1 MFSVVPATSDDVEQ
15 LAELLGLLFAQEADF
30 SPDRMRQERGL
41 RLILEQPNSGGIFC
55 VREGRRVLGM
65 VNVLFTISTAE
76 GNRVAWLEDLVVH
89 PEYRGKGIGRSL
101 LLRAIRAAKGAG
113 CSRITLLT
121 DDSNARAMRLY
132 QSEGFN
138 RSRMIVF
145 RKAL

>member
-41 RLILEQPNSGGIFC
+41 RLILEQPKSGGIFC

-101 LLRAIRAAKGAG
+101 LLHAIRAAKGAG